1 MKVRALWLVTTL
13 YAWQAIICLLRAQ
26 YAESV
31 IMFGYIVANIGLIVL
46 VVK

>member
-1 MKVRALWLVTTL
+1 MKAPELWLVTAL

-31 IMFGYIVANIGLIVL
+31 IMTGYIVANIGLIVL